1 MPTQQQLDEAYLGT
15 ALLHSKLSKA
25 RRKAVGAVLITKTG
39 VAIPGYNGTPVGLS
53 NECEH
58 RTMSQAWGG
67 MGQMVLTTKPEVI
80 HAELNCI
87 LKAAKEGVSVED
99 ATIYT
104 TLSPC
109 VPCAAMLINAGI
121 KELVWQETYRDTSGI
136 DLLKQAGI
144 ITRQVQLQEST

>member
-1 MPTQQQLDEAYLGT
+1 
-15 ALLHSKLSKA
+15 
-25 RRKAVGAVLITKTG
+25 
-39 VAIPGYNGTPVGLS
+39 
-53 NECEH
+53 
-58 RTMSQAWGG
+58 
-67 MGQMVLTTKPEVI
+67 MVLTTKPEVI

-121 KELVWQETYRDTSGI
+121 KELVWQETYRDTSGL

-144 ITRQVQLQEST
+144 ITRQVQL

>member
-1 MPTQQQLDEAYLGT
+1 MPTQQQLDEVYLGT
-15 ALLHSKLSKA
+15 ALLHSNLSKA
-25 RRKAVGAVLITKTG
+25 RRNRVGAVLVTKAGATLT
-39 VAIPGYNGTPVGLS
+39 GYNGSATGLDNNLEYEEPDGTLATRIS
-53 NECEH
+53 TLH
-58 RTMSQAWGG
+58 S
-67 MGQMVLTTKPEVI
+67 
-80 HAELNCI
+80 ELNCI
-87 LKAAKEGVSVED
+87 LKAAKEGVSVDD

-121 KELVWQETYRDTSGI
+121 KELVWQETYRDTSGL

>member
-1 MPTQQQLDEAYLGT
+1 MPTQQQLDEVYLGT

-39 VAIPGYNGTPVGLS
+39 VAIPGYNGTPVGFS
-53 NECEH
+53 NECENAH
-58 RTMSQAWGG
+58 IYGSAEFL
-67 MGQMVLTTKPEVI
+67 VTKKEVI

-87 LKAAKEGVSVED
+87 LKAAKEGVSVEG
-99 ATIYT
+99 ATMYI

-109 VPCAAMLINAGI
+109 LHCSAMMIQAGI
-121 KELVWQETYRDTSGI
+121 KECCFIETYRDTSGL

>member
-1 MPTQQQLDEAYLGT
+1 MPTQQQLDKVYLGT

-39 VAIPGYNGTPVGLS
+39 VAIPGYNGTPVGLP
-53 NECEH
+53 NECENAH
-58 RTMSQAWGG
+58 ICGSAEFL
-67 MGQMVLTTKPEVI
+67 VTKKEVI

-121 KELVWQETYRDTSGI
+121 KELVWQETYRDTSGL

-144 ITRQVQLQEST
+144 ITRQVQLQVST

>member
-1 MPTQQQLDEAYLGT
+1 MPTQQQLDEVYLGT

-25 RRKAVGAVLITKTG
+25 RRNRVGAVLVTKAGATLT
-39 VAIPGYNGTPVGLS
+39 GYNGSATGLD
-53 NECEH
+53 NNLEYEEPDGTLVT
-58 RTMSQAWGG
+58 RTST
-67 MGQMVLTTKPEVI
+67 L
-80 HAELNCI
+80 HSELNCI

-121 KELVWQETYRDTSGI
+121 KELVWQETYRDTSGL

-144 ITRQVQLQEST
+144 ITRQVQLQDKD